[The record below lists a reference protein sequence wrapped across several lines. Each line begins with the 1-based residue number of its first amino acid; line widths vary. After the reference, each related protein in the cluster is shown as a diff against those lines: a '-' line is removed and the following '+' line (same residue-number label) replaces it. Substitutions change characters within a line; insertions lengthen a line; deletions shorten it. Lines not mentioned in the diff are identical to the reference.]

1 MHWRGAAALLV
12 VLAAVCVAEEEQ
24 EARPVR
30 AEVISCSGWR
40 LNRLPEVKA
49 FIFEDVRLYHNVE
62 FVKSPGA
69 PPTLALYDASDKE
82 YLRLPLSD
90 SNREACNQEL
100 LSRGFFKRAH
110 KDDPV
115 PEEYAEGTK
124 RMEL

>member
-1 MHWRGAAALLV
+1 MNK
-12 VLAAVCVAEEEQ
+12 
-24 EARPVR
+24 
-30 AEVISCSGWR
+30 
-40 LNRLPEVKA
+40 LNESNSII
-49 FIFEDVRLYHNVE
+49 IF
-62 FVKSPGA
+62 
-69 PPTLALYDASDKE
+69 ASQE